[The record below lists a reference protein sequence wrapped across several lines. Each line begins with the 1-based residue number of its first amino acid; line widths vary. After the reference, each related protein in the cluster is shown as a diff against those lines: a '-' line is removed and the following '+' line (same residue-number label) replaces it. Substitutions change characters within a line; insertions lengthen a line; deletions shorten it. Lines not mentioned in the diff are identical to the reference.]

1 MSLHAFCSPTEVI
14 FGVGAHR
21 RLGSVV
27 ARLKATRVL
36 LVVDPALRDGG
47 ICASVVGALEGQ
59 GVALAIFSDLA
70 PDPTDLM
77 AAAAERLAR
86 GHGAEAVIAFGGGS
100 TIDVAKAA
108 AILVANGGAIQQY
121 EGIEKFS
128 VPPLPLIAIPSTAG
142 TGSEVSGSCVIT
154 DTGSGL
160 KMSIRHPAL
169 NPARVAILDPLVLA
183 GLPAHVAMHAGMD
196 AFVHAFESY
205 VSLGANPITDT
216 LNLRAMELIG
226 AHIRRFVA
234 DRADLEAGEAMLLG
248 SAMAGMSFGQTGL
261 GNVHCLARFV
271 GAFFHLSHGLS
282 NALCLPHVAE
292 FNRPAAKAKFARVA
306 MALGE
311 DVDAGDPDAAKRAVD
326 AIRRL
331 CEDLGVP
338 RRLRDAGVAQERF
351 DEIADLCVEADY
363 NRWNPRRTSRSDFKS
378 LLELAF

>member
-1 MSLHAFCSPTEVI
+1 MSLHAFYSPTEVI

-36 LVVDPALRDGG
+36 LVVDPGLRDGE
-47 ICASVVGALEGQ
+47 ICAELLAALDSA
-59 GVALAIFSDLA
+59 GVAAALFSDIA

-77 AAAAERLAR
+77 VAAAERLAR
-86 GHGAEAVIAFGGGS
+86 EHGAEAVIAFGGGS
-100 TIDVAKAA
+100 TIDVAKAV
-108 AILVANGGAIQQY
+108 AILVANGGRIHQY

-128 VPPLPLIAIPSTAG
+128 IPPLPLVAIPSTAG

-154 DTGSGL
+154 DTGRGL
-160 KMSIRHPAL
+160 KMSIRHAAL
-169 NPARVAILDPLVLA
+169 NPARVAILDPLVLI

-205 VSLGANPITDT
+205 ISLGANPFTDT

-226 AHIRRFVA
+226 ANIRRFVA

-292 FNRPAAKAKFARVA
+292 FNRPAATAKFARVA
-306 MALGE
+306 LALGE
-311 DVDAGDPDAAKRAVD
+311 PVDAGDPDAAKRAVD